1 MWEGPLHK
9 KQKVVKGGS
18 VYGPGPVRRTLTV
31 HSEISAPPLVPLPL
45 PGRLLMEEWNDERGL
60 FMKNDAVRQ
69 QWQILGRDFNP
80 MKVFTFPQQMSTTH
94 SGTSHLLDTNSYF
107 FFLF

>member
-31 HSEISAPPLVPLPL
+31 PSENSAPPAVPLPL
-45 PGRLLMEEWNDERGL
+45 PGRLFMEEWNDGGGL
-60 FMKNDAVRQ
+60 FRENDAVREQ
-69 QWQILGRDFNP
+69 RHILGRDFNSTE
-80 MKVFTFPQQMSTTH
+80 VFTFT
-94 SGTSHLLDTNSYF
+94 
-107 FFLF
+107 